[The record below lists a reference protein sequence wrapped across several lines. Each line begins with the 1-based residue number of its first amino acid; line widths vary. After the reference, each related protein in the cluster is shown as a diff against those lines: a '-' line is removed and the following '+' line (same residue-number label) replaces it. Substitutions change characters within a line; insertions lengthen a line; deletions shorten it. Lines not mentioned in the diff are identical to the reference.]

1 LHIVWGCPY
10 RLSAIIMAYHS
21 AIIIASMDLHHNPRR
36 THMNARYGAA
46 TRNPRNIDRSIVTPP
61 VLIDTP
67 PQLHARKAAHS
78 ISIERRR
85 SSATHARPRMRPRN
99 DEFRYFIDRQGR
111 QHFNFRQ
118 RIWLDPSVQM
128 ACTGVYS
135 LALKTLAVNLLTMAT
150 RKRDYRAAVGLTS
163 RRVVMLAPA
172 FSRECLLSAPDQA
185 WALPKASIR
194 AWLESRLRARA
205 SARL

>member
-1 LHIVWGCPY
+1 
-10 RLSAIIMAYHS
+10 
-21 AIIIASMDLHHNPRR
+21 
-36 THMNARYGAA
+36 MNARYCAA
-46 TRNPRNIDRSIVTPP
+46 TPNPRNIDRSIVTPS
-61 VLIDTP
+61 VLIDP
-67 PQLHARKAAHS
+67 PVQSRAQKPAHV

-85 SSATHARPRMRPRN
+85 SSTTHARPRTRLQN

-118 RIWLDPSVQM
+118 RVWLDPSVQM

-135 LALKTLAVNLLTMAT
+135 LALKTLAVNLLTMST
-150 RKRDYRAAVGLTS
+150 CKRDYRAAVGLTS

-185 WALPKASIR
+185 WALPKASIK
-194 AWLESRLRARA
+194 AWLESRPRARA
-205 SARL
+205 SARVK

>member
-1 LHIVWGCPY
+1 
-10 RLSAIIMAYHS
+10 MAYHH
-21 AIIIASMDLHHNPRR
+21 AIIIASYGYHRDPRR
-36 THMNARYGAA
+36 IHMNARYCAA
-46 TRNPRNIDRSIVTPP
+46 ISNSRNIDRSIVKPS
-61 VLIDTP
+61 VLIDSP
-67 PQLHARKAAHS
+67 AQSRALKSAHS
-78 ISIERRR
+78 ISVERRR
-85 SSATHARPRMRPRN
+85 SSATHARPRTRLQN

-118 RIWLDPSVQM
+118 RVWLDPSVQM

-135 LALKTLAVNLLTMAT
+135 LALKTLAVNVLTMAT
-150 RKRDYRAAVGLTS
+150 CKRDYRAAVGLTS
-163 RRVVMLAPA
+163 RQVVMLAPA

-205 SARL
+205 SARLK